1 MTMFLFVNLSREC
14 KSPHGVAYKIP
25 AGCFVVDMLAA
36 VLLDMEQIISNPHI
50 KGWIG
55 RGFES
60 DYMFSNINTHLL
72 FYVWKKDDVHF
83 LELQV
88 ENSDVPNVVF
98 TVAWDLFPRTL
109 NISSTPV
116 LFFCSSV
123 VHFCKKE
130 ACIKLLF
137 SGDVAENDVAVEHYL
152 TEDVTKQMLS
162 FDKFPEE
169 HVHEVCI
176 QFYFN
181 AMK

>member
-1 MTMFLFVNLSREC
+1 MP
-14 KSPHGVAYKIP
+14 K
-25 AGCFVVDMLAA
+25 
-36 VLLDMEQIISNPHI
+36 
-50 KGWIG
+50 
-55 RGFES
+55 
-60 DYMFSNINTHLL
+60 
-72 FYVWKKDDVHF
+72 
-83 LELQV
+83 V
-88 ENSDVPNVVF
+88 ENS
-98 TVAWDLFPRTL
+98 DLFPRTL

-181 AMK
+181 AMKQEKESQARFQMEDLPSRKDENLVGKVLETKEGLPKTFLIATAWI